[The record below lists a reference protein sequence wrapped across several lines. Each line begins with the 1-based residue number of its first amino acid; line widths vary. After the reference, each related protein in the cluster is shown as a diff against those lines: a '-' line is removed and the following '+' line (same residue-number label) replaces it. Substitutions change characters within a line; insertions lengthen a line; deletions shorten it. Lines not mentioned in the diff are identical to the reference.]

1 MGKKTTELS
10 VASGFS
16 DAPLTVPQ
24 GADWAKANG
33 DTGMSG
39 AERYAS
45 IPRIKL
51 LQAMSDADL
60 KREHGE
66 GAVLLAPDNLL
77 VAEGPNKDRRT
88 GEPFVVIPLAFA
100 TTYERR
106 AVHGGDS
113 PLFVLEATRDDRSPL
128 AMECRNPDS
137 REVMGADGKVIE
149 KKYEVLNV
157 VCLIDSGQ
165 QAGQFGVMSFASSGM
180 RDGRKFAD
188 RVSRLRAGYKCYLQ
202 RVALRVS
209 DRKDEKNTWYGFDV
223 GDPTDGVLVPQDR
236 AAKLTADAENARSM
250 IAGGMLD
257 RAPASLSAVT
267 HGDGIPI

>member
-1 MGKKTTELS
+1 MGKKSTELAAS
-10 VASGFS
+10 VGFS
-16 DAPLTVPQ
+16 DAPIRVKD
-24 GADWAKANG
+24 ADWAKSSG
-33 DTGMSG
+33 DSGMDG

-45 IPRIKL
+45 MPRIKI

-60 KREHGE
+60 KRSHGE
-66 GAVLLAPDNLL
+66 GAVILTPDNLL
-77 VAEGPNKDRRT
+77 VADGPTKDRPT
-88 GEPFVVIPLAFA
+88 GEPFVVIPLAFV

-128 AMECRNPDS
+128 AMDCRNPDA
-137 REVMGADGKVIE
+137 REVIGPDGKVTE

-157 VCLIDSGQ
+157 ISLIDSGPL
-165 QAGQFGVMSFASSGM
+165 AGQFGVLSFASSGM

-202 RVALRVS
+202 RIALRVS

-223 GDPTDGVLVPQDR
+223 GDPTDGVLVSQER
-236 AAKLTADAENARSM
+236 AEQLATDAANARQM
-250 IAGGMLD
+250 IASGVLD
-257 RAPASLSAVT
+257 RAPVAVAT
-267 HGDGIPI
+267 PDDGVPI